1 MAAFGCHA
9 FGMQTPTHEMT
20 PTGAPM
26 FTALDTLN
34 QALFLRIN
42 AGEGTN
48 PTTVFLAKILAEYTL
63 YLIPLV
69 LTACWLWGDAAKRE
83 WLLKAFCVAVLAL
96 FTNQIIG
103 LFWQNPR
110 PFVIGLGRTWIP
122 HAADSS
128 FPSDHVTLF
137 ASIGLTLLW
146 NMSIPWG
153 AATLVLGLA
162 VAWARIFLG
171 VHYPFD
177 MLGAFG
183 VAAFSFFVLSILW
196 RRVGQRVTSIAL
208 WLYSKVFAGPI
219 SAGWVK

>member
-1 MAAFGCHA
+1 MSI
-9 FGMQTPTHEMT
+9 
-20 PTGAPM
+20 
-26 FTALDTLN
+26 ALDTWN
-34 QALFLRIN
+34 HALFLRIN
-42 AGEGTN
+42 AGEGTS
-48 PTTVFLAKILAEYTL
+48 PAAIFLAKILAEYTL
-63 YLIPLV
+63 YLILIA
-69 LTACWLWGDAAKRE
+69 LTACWLWGEPMRRE
-83 WLLKAFCVAVLAL
+83 CLLKAFFVAVLAL

-208 WLYSKVFAGPI
+208 WLYSKVFAGLI

>member
-1 MAAFGCHA
+1 MSI
-9 FGMQTPTHEMT
+9 
-20 PTGAPM
+20 
-26 FTALDTLN
+26 ALDTWN
-34 QALFLRIN
+34 HALFLRIN
-42 AGEGTN
+42 AGEGTS
-48 PTTVFLAKILAEYTL
+48 PAAIFLAKILAEYTL
-63 YLIPLV
+63 YLILIA
-69 LTACWLWGDAAKRE
+69 LTACWLWGEPMRRE
-83 WLLKAFCVAVLAL
+83 CLLKAFFVAVLAL